1 MLTAPLRFRDDGH
14 LPRHPRVTV
23 RCFAALPVPEDAAAA
38 LAQVVAPLRAG
49 SWPVRWVRPEG
60 IHITLKFY
68 GEVAEDRAESIA
80 ESLDFAAQ
88 GIGPL
93 GLSFT
98 GFGAFPA
105 PDRPRVLWAGV
116 AAPATLEILQDRI
129 ETRAEAMDFPGEGIV
144 FRPHVTIGRVREGE
158 RIPRAESDRLLA
170 TELTTAFLADR
181 VVLFRSIPGPGGA
194 VYSPLHEAPLRG

>member
-1 MLTAPLRFRDDGH
+1 MTPARIGRTPGSGGGGGACSDMAEMLTAPLRFRDDGH

-80 ESLDFAAQ
+80 E
-88 GIGPL
+88 
-93 GLSFT
+93 
-98 GFGAFPA
+98 
-105 PDRPRVLWAGV
+105 
-116 AAPATLEILQDRI
+116 
-129 ETRAEAMDFPGEGIV
+129 
-144 FRPHVTIGRVREGE
+144 
-158 RIPRAESDRLLA
+158 
-170 TELTTAFLADR
+170 
-181 VVLFRSIPGPGGA
+181 
-194 VYSPLHEAPLRG
+194 